1 VEYGDI
7 FQVVDAHLSSPS
19 IDPDFEVKLTTKH
32 EFLWVPRAYHTDTNE
47 NPTNNS
53 DVLPA
58 RLLTALDGD
67 EFIAASK
74 YWKDKSNSIVERPNP
89 GRKYF
94 HRFFSSW
101 RVLTQSTE
109 KLIPGGV
116 AWISSHEQMF
126 DFLPHILKMAKSG
139 VELACDCEGTAK
151 GFSGKDGMSHLT
163 MTSWSLNHTWI
174 FRTQRIAG
182 VFDIPGDEGQ
192 TLRSLLESKTVI
204 QLWFDLRNDT
214 NAIFGCHGIRLGRVR
229 DIQLMEAATRCGPRI
244 WLHSLERCVK
254 DEGRLFMG
262 KNRWENW
269 LWAKEEGREF
279 FNSYGWG
286 VWEWYIL
293 PEEAE
298 RYISGDASC
307 LFGLEQ
313 VYADKMLR
321 VASALQLDYPNMLM
335 EIVDEASEVRLIE
348 STSASYGTNEQ
359 SKSLIA
365 GLIRDLVEVWP
376 VSGDPLSF
384 RVLSE
389 EEKAELK
396 QMKEAAGRQAERQNL
411 LKKRKEKSA
420 KRLKFK
426 SRNKR
431 LRRRGSNPRNWG
443 TRRT

>member
-1 VEYGDI
+1 
-7 FQVVDAHLSSPS
+7 
-19 IDPDFEVKLTTKH
+19 
-32 EFLWVPRAYHTDTNE
+32 
-47 NPTNNS
+47 
-53 DVLPA
+53 
-58 RLLTALDGD
+58 
-67 EFIAASK
+67 
-74 YWKDKSNSIVERPNP
+74 
-89 GRKYF
+89 
-94 HRFFSSW
+94 
-101 RVLTQSTE
+101 
-109 KLIPGGV
+109 
-116 AWISSHEQMF
+116 
-126 DFLPHILKMAKSG
+126 
-139 VELACDCEGTAK
+139 
-151 GFSGKDGMSHLT
+151 
-163 MTSWSLNHTWI
+163 
-174 FRTQRIAG
+174 
-182 VFDIPGDEGQ
+182 
-192 TLRSLLESKTVI
+192 
-204 QLWFDLRNDT
+204 
-214 NAIFGCHGIRLGRVR
+214 
-229 DIQLMEAATRCGPRI
+229 
-244 WLHSLERCVK
+244 LERCVK

-286 VWEWYIL
+286 VLEWYIL

-298 RYISGDASC
+298 RYISGDTSC

-313 VYADKMLR
+313 VYADKR
-321 VASALQLDYPNMLM
+321 PRIASALQLDYPNMLM

-365 GLIRDLVEVWP
+365 GFIRDLVEVWP
-376 VSGDPLSF
+376 VPGDPLSF

-396 QMKEAAGRQAERQNL
+396 QVKEAAGRQAERQNL